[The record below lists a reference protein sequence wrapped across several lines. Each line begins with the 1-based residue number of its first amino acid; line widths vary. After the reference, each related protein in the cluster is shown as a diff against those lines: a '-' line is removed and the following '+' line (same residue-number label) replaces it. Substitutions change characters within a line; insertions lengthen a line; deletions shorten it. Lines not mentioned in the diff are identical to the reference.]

1 MQDESQEKRR
11 IKTNK
16 IRCKFCGDVLESM
29 FTHDFQLC
37 SCGSCFTDGGHYY
50 IRRGFPPDMKPEDAY
65 EDLTEYEE

>member
-1 MQDESQEKRR
+1 MQDESQAKPR
-11 IKTNK
+11 IKANK

-50 IRRGFPPDMKPEDAY
+50 IRRGFPADMKPEDAY
-65 EDLTEYEE
+65 EDLTEYED

>member
-1 MQDESQEKRR
+1 MQDEPNLKRR

-37 SCGSCFTDGGHYY
+37 SCGSCFTDGGHNY
-50 IRRGFPPDMKPEDAY
+50 IRRGFPPGLKPEDAY
-65 EDLTEYEE
+65 EDLTEYED